1 MNIGIITSYVIAG
14 MLLLAILM
22 MNMNM
27 NTSST
32 ELLLTQVTREQSRNI
47 SDILSYDVP
56 KIGYNLTSITDTLLI
71 YADSTLLRFKA
82 NIDNSTDGS
91 VETVEWEFVDTP
103 VSGSDN
109 PNHKILRRTVDGVQN
124 DITTGVTNFRFQ
136 YYDEY
141 GDDLTNDMSTPLSS
155 AELANVKQ
163 IYIKLVVESQFKYR
177 SRTFPDGRYVMSVW
191 EKRFS
196 PQNLMN

>member
-1 MNIGIITSYVIAG
+1 MNIGIVTSYVIAG

-47 SDILSYDVP
+47 SDILSYDIP
-56 KIGYNLTSITDTLLI
+56 KIGYNRTGVTDSLI
-71 YADSTLLRFKA
+71 LYADSTLLRFKS

-91 VETVEWEFVDTP
+91 VETVEWELIDTP
-103 VSGSDN
+103 VPGSEN
-109 PNHKILRRTVDGVQN
+109 PNHKILRRTVDGIAN
-124 DITTGVTNFRFQ
+124 DITTGVTNFQLR

-141 GDDLTNDMSTPLSS
+141 GDDMSNYMTMPVASGSLG
-155 AELANVKQ
+155 NIKQ
-163 IYIKLVVESQFKYR
+163 VYIKLVVESQFKYR
-177 SRTFPDGRYVMSVW
+177 SRTFPDGKYVMSVW